1 MKVCDAF
8 ILDIH
13 VFNFI
18 ITLFREINCNCW
30 GDEQYGPWASFN
42 HALPRNSFLPTSAG
56 SDSSIDVCLVL
67 SFFLFLQI
75 LKQRLGFPLNQYFSC
90 CTSFFV
96 PTYIKDVSFK
106 FFLKGHFGDHYIY
119 QHYIY
124 IYHSFPRKCDDCI

>member
-1 MKVCDAF
+1 MNYKELIFLAFLRMKVCDAF
-8 ILDIH
+8 ILDMH
-13 VFNFI
+13 VFNFYCPACIKI

-42 HALPRNSFLPTSAG
+42 HALPRNSFLPTSDG

-90 CTSFFV
+90 CTSFLFLR
-96 PTYIKDVSFK
+96 TLRMLVSI
-106 FFLKGHFGDHYIY
+106 FF
-119 QHYIY
+119 
-124 IYHSFPRKCDDCI
+124 